1 MVASGDLTSAASGSS
16 QTTVASCGKLVLSAQ
31 TPGSPR
37 AMFGVESARGRLVLD
52 EHELRGTA
60 PRSFPAPTE
69 SAQQPPTPPPGHGT
83 VLARKCMEQCSPRAR
98 LLVSFFLCSNVP
110 IINVCVLRPPQWHGA
125 WPGAT
130 HAQLH
135 RRLVLPIHVDGPRLH
150 AHGRIRVALFSLS
163 LQFYVVDPVVI
174 HKNEKMH

>member
-16 QTTVASCGKLVLSAQ
+16 QTTVASCGSAQ

-83 VLARKCMEQCSPRAR
+83 VLA
-98 LLVSFFLCSNVP
+98 F
-110 IINVCVLRPPQWHGA
+110 
-125 WPGAT
+125 
-130 HAQLH
+130 
-135 RRLVLPIHVDGPRLH
+135 D
-150 AHGRIRVALFSLS
+150 
-163 LQFYVVDPVVI
+163 
-174 HKNEKMH
+174 EKMHGAM